1 MSLQENQR
9 YYHDKKFFRRL
20 WDMLRRG
27 DSRLETRHPFPH
39 PQNIASQSQ
48 LPFDLPPQNRKTDS
62 QWME

>member
-1 MSLQENQR
+1 
-9 YYHDKKFFRRL
+9 
-20 WDMLRRG
+20 MLRRG

-48 LPFDLPPQNRKTDS
+48 LPLDLLPQNRKTDS